1 MRKLWLGTVAAV
13 LASPLLALPAAAAPC
28 VTASVATYEA
38 AGFSC
43 SVDGVTFSNINVST
57 IGNVTLGNFTPFVQ
71 GNEFGLSLNYLA
83 VASSSSGAD
92 VAWSYNVAGNF
103 LDDVYMA
110 FTGTTTGTGTSS
122 LSETLSNGTV
132 LSLSSPGVATQ
143 TFAPTPSLGVI
154 KDQSD
159 LTGTDGSSN
168 SSLLTN
174 AFSLT
179 TPIPGALP
187 LFATGLVALWGV
199 RKRRRDNKGSA
210 GAA

>member
-1 MRKLWLGTVAAV
+1 MRKLWLGTVAA
-13 LASPLLALPAAAAPC
+13 LIASPLLALPAAAAPC

-43 SVDGVTFSNINVST
+43 SVDGVTFSNIVVSS

-83 VASSSSGAD
+83 VAGSTGAD
-92 VAWSYNVAGNF
+92 VAWSYNVAGN
-103 LDDVYMA
+103 LLEDVYMA

-132 LSLSSPGVATQ
+132 LSLSSPGATST
-143 TFAPTPSLGVI
+143 TFPPTASLGVI

-159 LTGTDGSSN
+159 LTGTDGTSN

-187 LFATGLVALWGV
+187 LFATGLVGLWGV
-199 RKRRRDNKGSA
+199 RKRRRNNKGSA
-210 GAA
+210 VAA